1 MALKDVTLGQY
12 VPGGSPVH
20 RTEARVKLLLG
31 IAFSIVLFVVDEWQ
45 GYGVLAAYV
54 AAAMALTGL
63 PVGFVVRGLRP
74 ILWLVALTVAFHA
87 LLTPGT
93 PVVGLGPVQVTAE
106 GLETGG
112 RLAARLVLLA
122 AGVSVVTLTTSPVA
136 MTDALE
142 WLLAPGRRV
151 GVPNQEIALMMS
163 IALRF
168 IPTLAGELDRIMKA
182 QKARG
187 ADFETGGPIRR
198 VRSLVP
204 VLVPLFMSAFRRAD
218 GLALALESRCW
229 RGSAG
234 RSRWRTR
241 RLRAA
246 DWAVLVGSLT
256 LFAVVGW
263 RFR

>member
-1 MALKDVTLGQY
+1 
-12 VPGGSPVH
+12 
-20 RTEARVKLLLG
+20 
-31 IAFSIVLFVVDEWQ
+31 
-45 GYGVLAAYV
+45 
-54 AAAMALTGL
+54 
-63 PVGFVVRGLRP
+63 
-74 ILWLVALTVAFHA
+74 
-87 LLTPGT
+87 
-93 PVVGLGPVQVTAE
+93 
-106 GLETGG
+106 
-112 RLAARLVLLA
+112 
-122 AGVSVVTLTTSPVA
+122 
-136 MTDALE
+136 
-142 WLLAPGRRV
+142 
-151 GVPNQEIALMMS
+151 VPNQEIALMMS

>member
-1 MALKDVTLGQY
+1 MAFKDVTLGQY
-12 VPGGSPVH
+12 VPGASPVH

-31 IAFSIVLFVVDEWQ
+31 IAFSVVLFVVHEWQ

-54 AAAMALTGL
+54 AAATALSGL
-63 PVGFVVRGLRP
+63 PVAFVARSVRP
-74 ILWLVALTVAFHA
+74 IVWLVALTVVFHA

-93 PVVGLGPVQVTAE
+93 PVGGLGPVQVTAE
-106 GLETGG
+106 GLETAG

-122 AGVSVVTLTTSPVA
+122 AGVSLVTLTTSPVA

-151 GVPNQEIALMMS
+151 GVPAQDVALMMS

-168 IPTLAGELDRIMKA
+168 IPTLAGELDRLMKA

-198 VRSLVP
+198 ARSLVP
-204 VLVPLFMSAFRRAD
+204 VLVPLFVSAFRRAD
-218 GLALALESRCW
+218 ALALALESRCW

-241 RLRAA
+241 RLGTA
-246 DWAVLVGSLT
+246 DWAVLVGSLA